1 MVATLPTGYELAEE
15 APVISVVAG
24 RNNNYRIGV
33 ISKVDLLAALN
44 NQSDVTKTAQY
55 FNASADKK
63 EAYDQALQAA
73 QAALTNKVSQEQ
85 VNQAL
90 ASLEA
95 ASQALDGKDS
105 NVAALKEAMQAYDAT
120 TKTGRYAN
128 AKEKSTS
135 RLRSCFPNSCLACS

>member
-1 MVATLPTGYELAEE
+1 M
-15 APVISVVAG
+15 
-24 RNNNYRIGV
+24 
-33 ISKVDLLAALN
+33 
-44 NQSDVTKTAQY
+44 
-55 FNASADKK
+55 
-63 EAYDQALQAA
+63 QAA

-85 VNQAL
+85 VNQAV

-128 AKEKSTS
+128 AKKKYVETTIALSKQW
-135 RLRSCFPNSCLACS
+135 PCL

>member
-1 MVATLPTGYELAEE
+1 M
-15 APVISVVAG
+15 
-24 RNNNYRIGV
+24 
-33 ISKVDLLAALN
+33 
-44 NQSDVTKTAQY
+44 
-55 FNASADKK
+55 
-63 EAYDQALQAA
+63 
-73 QAALTNKVSQEQ
+73 TNKVSQEQ

-128 AKEKSTS
+128 AKEKVRRDYDRAFQTVA
-135 RLRSCFPNSCLACS
+135 LLCS